1 MPTHHDTHHDQRFS
15 PVRKVL
21 STLFTLSVIV
31 FLLGGLAIVVGQ
43 AVQLALGSASG
54 ARAWE
59 EHLTLVAFGGASVAG
74 LLAFLLTYGEKQ
86 PVDEDGLTED
96 AGADRETDEAVALA
110 AGHPPRDAG
119 R

>member
-1 MPTHHDTHHDQRFS
+1 MSSTTNPDQPRS
-15 PVRKVL
+15 ALRTVV
-21 STLFTLSVIV
+21 SALFTVSVVV

-59 EHLTLVAFGGASVAG
+59 DHLALVAFGGASVAG
-74 LLAFLLTYGEKQ
+74 LLAFLLTYGEKEHHDEGEVPDADEEDNTD
-86 PVDEDGLTED
+86 PVEL
-96 AGADRETDEAVALA
+96 ADTRPA
-110 AGHPPRDAG
+110 RDAG